1 MRPPRFPPFAFL
13 LLPLLAA
20 LAYPAQAQSPSGL
33 SPADRCAALPT
44 PPGCANARN
53 LAAMAPAADLLAG
66 RPLAPARG
74 PLEAAAVTRLDDDKV
89 KDLRREGVEGSGGP
103 Q

>member
-1 MRPPRFPPFAFL
+1 
-13 LLPLLAA
+13 
-20 LAYPAQAQSPSGL
+20 
-33 SPADRCAALPT
+33 
-44 PPGCANARN
+44 
-53 LAAMAPAADLLAG
+53 MAIAGDLLAG

-74 PLEAAAVTRLDDDKV
+74 TQEAAAVTRLDDDKV

>member
-1 MRPPRFPPFAFL
+1 MHPLRFTFFAVPPL
-13 LLPLLAA
+13 LLVAVVAA
-20 LAYPAQAQSPSGL
+20 PAVAQAPVGL
-33 SPADRCAALPT
+33 PPEDRCAALPP

-53 LAAMAPAADLLAG
+53 LAVMASPADLLAG

-74 PLEAAAVTRLDDDKV
+74 TLEAAAVTRLDDDKV
-89 KDLRREGVEGSGGP
+89 KDLSREGVEGSGGP

>member
-1 MRPPRFPPFAFL
+1 MRPPRFPPFGFL
-13 LLPLLAA
+13 LLPLL
-20 LAYPAQAQSPSGL
+20 LAVATPAEAQSPSGL
-33 SPADRCAALPT
+33 PPADRCAALPA

-53 LAAMAPAADLLAG
+53 LAAMATAADLLSG

-74 PLEAAAVTRLDDDKV
+74 TQEAAAVTRLDDDKV